1 MPPPYPD
8 LPNTEL
14 LTRIPLTA
22 RVVLDVG
29 CATGALG
36 AAYRR
41 VNPRARLLG
50 IDSNAEAAALAA
62 HRLDEVALVDVEDQP
77 LPFDLPG
84 GIDCLIYGDVIEHLR
99 DPWAVLAAQTEVL
112 TPDGVVLVCVPNVEH
127 WSFLAHLMRGDW
139 AYQPS
144 GLLDETHL
152 RWFSLESMRKALVDA
167 GLALCDVH
175 PRVFD
180 LEQARTFT
188 SAMAP
193 ALRAMNVEPEAY
205 LHRAAP
211 LQYIWR
217 ARKEARTRLTVVA
230 NMLQP
235 VGGVSHVR
243 IVYPLQAMATD
254 PSVSAQLLTAQNPAG
269 LNMPETEADAPKI
282 CVLHRPVLIGSESQA
297 VIQRMIDRGWVV
309 VTEFDDHPD
318 FFRALQDPAQLSF
331 RGVHAVQTTTPVLAD
346 ILRDRN
352 PEVMIFPNAARVLP
366 EPANFSDPERTTL
379 FFGALNREP
388 DWRPLIGALNAA
400 AEELNGRLQFEIVHD
415 RAFFDALVTPHK
427 RFTPTCDH
435 DTYLRLLGQSEI
447 CFMPLSDTPF
457 NRAKS
462 DLKFVEAGSARC
474 AALASETVYANTIEN
489 GRTGLIFRNEA
500 ELHEAVLRLVEAPDL
515 ARALGDAARAYVARE
530 RMLAYQTAP
539 RIAWYR
545 RLWDRR
551 AELNAA
557 LRARMPTPEFADA
570 GR

>member
-1 MPPPYPD
+1 MQPYPD
-8 LPNTEL
+8 IANTEL
-14 LTRIPLTA
+14 LTRIPLSA

-41 VNPRARLLG
+41 FNPRARLLG
-50 IDSNAEAAALAA
+50 IDSNPEAASLAA
-62 HRLDEVALVDVEDQP
+62 QRLDEVAMVDMEEQP

-84 GIDCLIYGDVIEHLR
+84 GIDCLVYGDVIEHLR
-99 DPWAVLAAQTEVL
+99 DPWWVLAEQAEALNPEGMVL
-112 TPDGVVLVCVPNVEH
+112 ICVPNVEH
-127 WSFLAHLMRGDW
+127 WSFVARLMRGDW
-139 AYQPS
+139 AYERA

-152 RWFSLESMRKALVDA
+152 RWFSLESMRETLVEA
-167 GLALCDVH
+167 GLALCDVQ

-180 LEQARTFT
+180 QDQARAFVNTL
-188 SAMAP
+188 AP
-193 ALRAMNVEPEAY
+193 ALRAMNIEPEAY
-205 LHRAAP
+205 FNRAAP
-211 LQYIWR
+211 LQYVWR
-217 ARKEARTRLTVVA
+217 ARKEARPRLIVAA

-243 IVYPLQAMATD
+243 VVYPLQAMATD
-254 PSVSAQLLTAQNPAG
+254 PSVSAQLLSGPG
-269 LNMPETEADAPKI
+269 LPDVDQGVPKVCI
-282 CVLHRPVLIGSESQA
+282 LHRPVLVGA
-297 VIQRMIDRGWVV
+297 DAHAMIQRIIDHGWVV

-352 PEVMIFPNAARVLP
+352 PEVMIFPNAVRMLP
-366 EPANFSDPERTTL
+366 EPVNFSQPGRVTL

-388 DWRPLIGALNAA
+388 DWRLLMQTLNALST
-400 AEELNGRLQFEIVHD
+400 ELGDRLHFEVVHD
-415 RAFFDALVTPHK
+415 QAFFDALVTPHK

-435 DTYLRLLGQSEI
+435 ETYLRLLGGCEI
-447 CFMPLSDTPF
+447 CFMPLADTPF

-462 DLKFVEAGSARC
+462 DLKFIEAGAARC
-474 AALASETVYANTIEN
+474 AAVASETVYGNTIEN

-500 ELHEAVLRLVEAPDL
+500 ELREALLRLISAPDL
-515 ARALGDAARAYVARE
+515 GRALGDAARAYVARE

-545 RLWDRR
+545 KLWERR

-557 LRARMPTPEFADA
+557 LRARVAVPEFATV
-570 GR
+570 GE

>member
-1 MPPPYPD
+1 MQPYPD
-8 LPNTEL
+8 IANTEL
-14 LTRIPLTA
+14 LTRIPLSA

-41 VNPRARLLG
+41 FNPRARLLG
-50 IDSNAEAAALAA
+50 IDSNPEAASFAA
-62 HRLDEVALVDVEDQP
+62 QRLDEVAMVDVEEQP

-84 GIDCLIYGDVIEHLR
+84 GIDCLVYGDVIEHLR
-99 DPWAVLAAQTEVL
+99 DPWSVLAEQAEALNPEGMVL
-112 TPDGVVLVCVPNVEH
+112 ICVPNVEH
-127 WSFLAHLMRGDW
+127 WSFVARLMRGDW
-139 AYQPS
+139 AYERA

-152 RWFSLESMRKALVDA
+152 RWFSLESMRETLVEA
-167 GLALCDVH
+167 GLALCDVQ

-180 LEQARTFT
+180 QDQARAFVNTL
-188 SAMAP
+188 AP
-193 ALRAMNVEPEAY
+193 ALRAMNIEPEAY
-205 LHRAAP
+205 FNRAAP
-211 LQYIWR
+211 LQYVWR
-217 ARKEARTRLTVVA
+217 ARKAARPRLIVAA

-243 IVYPLQAMATD
+243 VVYPLQAMATD
-254 PSVSAQLLTAQNPAG
+254 PSVSAQLLSGPG
-269 LNMPETEADAPKI
+269 LPDVDQGVPKVCI
-282 CVLHRPVLIGSESQA
+282 LHRPVLVGA
-297 VIQRMIDRGWVV
+297 DAHAMIQRIIDHGWVV

-352 PEVMIFPNAARVLP
+352 PEVMIFPNAVRMLP
-366 EPANFSDPERTTL
+366 EPVNFSQPGRVTL

-388 DWRPLIGALNAA
+388 DWRPLMPILNTLST
-400 AEELNGRLQFEIVHD
+400 ELGERLHFEVVHD
-415 RAFFDALVTPHK
+415 QAFFDSLVTPHK

-435 DTYLRLLGQSEI
+435 ETYLRLLGGCEI
-447 CFMPLSDTPF
+447 CFMPLADTPF

-462 DLKFVEAGSARC
+462 DLKFIEAGAARC
-474 AALASETVYANTIEN
+474 AAVASETVYGNTIEN

-500 ELHEAVLRLVEAPDL
+500 ELREALLRLISAPDL
-515 ARALGDAARAYVARE
+515 GRALGDAARAYVARE

-545 RLWDRR
+545 KLWERR

-557 LRARMPTPEFADA
+557 LRARVAVPEFATV
-570 GR
+570 GE

>member
-1 MPPPYPD
+1 MQPYPD
-8 LPNTEL
+8 IANTEL
-14 LTRIPLTA
+14 LTRIPLSA

-41 VNPRARLLG
+41 FNPRARLLG
-50 IDSNAEAAALAA
+50 IDSNPEAASFAA
-62 HRLDEVALVDVEDQP
+62 QRLDEVAMVDVEEQP

-84 GIDCLIYGDVIEHLR
+84 GIDCLVYGDVIEHLR
-99 DPWAVLAAQTEVL
+99 DPWWVLGEQAEALNPEGMVL
-112 TPDGVVLVCVPNVEH
+112 ICVPNVEH
-127 WSFLAHLMRGDW
+127 WSFVARLMRGDW
-139 AYQPS
+139 AYERA

-152 RWFSLESMRKALVDA
+152 RWFSLESMRETLVEA
-167 GLALCDVH
+167 GLALCDVQ

-180 LEQARTFT
+180 QDQARAFVNTL
-188 SAMAP
+188 AP
-193 ALRAMNVEPEAY
+193 ALRAMNIEPEAY
-205 LHRAAP
+205 FNRAAP
-211 LQYIWR
+211 LQYVWR
-217 ARKEARTRLTVVA
+217 ARKAARPRLIVAA

-243 IVYPLQAMATD
+243 VVYPLQAMATD
-254 PSVSAQLLTAQNPAG
+254 PSVSAQLLSGPG
-269 LNMPETEADAPKI
+269 LPDVDQGVPKVCI
-282 CVLHRPVLIGSESQA
+282 LHRPVLVGTDA
-297 VIQRMIDRGWVV
+297 HAMIQRIIDHGWVV

-352 PEVMIFPNAARVLP
+352 PEVMIFPNAVRMLP
-366 EPANFSDPERTTL
+366 EPVNFSQPGRVTL

-388 DWRPLIGALNAA
+388 DWRPLMPVLNTLST
-400 AEELNGRLQFEIVHD
+400 ELGERLHFEVVHD
-415 RAFFDALVTPHK
+415 QAFFNSLVTPHK

-435 DTYLRLLGQSEI
+435 ETYLRLLGGCEI
-447 CFMPLSDTPF
+447 CFMPLADTPF

-462 DLKFVEAGSARC
+462 DLKFIEAGAARC
-474 AALASETVYANTIEN
+474 AAVASETVYGNTIEN

-500 ELHEAVLRLVEAPDL
+500 ELREALLRLISAPDL
-515 ARALGDAARAYVARE
+515 GRALGDAARAYVARE

-545 RLWDRR
+545 KLWERR

-557 LRARMPTPEFADA
+557 LRARVAVPEFATV
-570 GR
+570 GE

>member
-1 MPPPYPD
+1 MQPYPD
-8 LPNTEL
+8 IANTEL
-14 LTRIPLTA
+14 LTRIPLSA

-41 VNPRARLLG
+41 FNPRARLLG
-50 IDSNAEAAALAA
+50 IDSNPEAASFAA
-62 HRLDEVALVDVEDQP
+62 QRLDEVAMVDVEEQP

-84 GIDCLIYGDVIEHLR
+84 GIDCLVYGDVIEHLR
-99 DPWAVLAAQTEVL
+99 DPWSVLGEQAEALNPEGMVL
-112 TPDGVVLVCVPNVEH
+112 ICVPNVEH
-127 WSFLAHLMRGDW
+127 WSFVARLMRGDW
-139 AYQPS
+139 AYERA

-152 RWFSLESMRKALVDA
+152 RWFSLESMRETLVEA
-167 GLALCDVH
+167 GLALCDVQ

-180 LEQARTFT
+180 QDQARAFVNTL
-188 SAMAP
+188 AP
-193 ALRAMNVEPEAY
+193 ALRAMNIEPEAY
-205 LHRAAP
+205 FNRAAP
-211 LQYIWR
+211 LQYVWR
-217 ARKEARTRLTVVA
+217 ARKAARPRLIVAA

-243 IVYPLQAMATD
+243 VVYPLQAMATD
-254 PSVSAQLLTAQNPAG
+254 PSVSAQLLSGPG
-269 LNMPETEADAPKI
+269 LPDVDQGVPKVCI
-282 CVLHRPVLIGSESQA
+282 LHRPVLVGTDA
-297 VIQRMIDRGWVV
+297 HAMIQRIIDHGWVV

-352 PEVMIFPNAARVLP
+352 PEVMIFPNAVRMLP
-366 EPANFSDPERTTL
+366 EPVNFSQPGRVTL

-388 DWRPLIGALNAA
+388 DWRPLMPVLNTLST
-400 AEELNGRLQFEIVHD
+400 ELGERLHFEVVHD
-415 RAFFDALVTPHK
+415 QAFFDSLVTPHK

-435 DTYLRLLGQSEI
+435 ETYLRLLGGCEI
-447 CFMPLSDTPF
+447 CFMPLADTPF

-462 DLKFVEAGSARC
+462 DLKFIEAGAARC
-474 AALASETVYANTIEN
+474 AAVASETVYGNTIEN

-500 ELHEAVLRLVEAPDL
+500 ELREALLRLISAPDL
-515 ARALGDAARAYVARE
+515 GRALGDAARAYVARE

-545 RLWDRR
+545 KLWERR

-557 LRARMPTPEFADA
+557 LRTRVAVPEFATV
-570 GR
+570 GE

>member
-1 MPPPYPD
+1 MQPYPD
-8 LPNTEL
+8 IANTEL
-14 LTRIPLTA
+14 LTRIPLSA

-41 VNPRARLLG
+41 FNPRARLLG
-50 IDSNAEAAALAA
+50 IDSNPEAASLAA
-62 HRLDEVALVDVEDQP
+62 QRLDEVAMVDVEEQP

-84 GIDCLIYGDVIEHLR
+84 GIDCLVYGDVIEHLR
-99 DPWAVLAAQTEVL
+99 DPWWVLAEQAEALNPEGMVL
-112 TPDGVVLVCVPNVEH
+112 ICVPNVEH
-127 WSFLAHLMRGDW
+127 WSFVARLMRGDW
-139 AYQPS
+139 AYERA

-152 RWFSLESMRKALVDA
+152 RWFSLESMRETLVEA
-167 GLALCDVH
+167 GLALCDVQ

-180 LEQARTFT
+180 QDQARAFVNTL
-188 SAMAP
+188 AP
-193 ALRAMNVEPEAY
+193 ALRAMNIEPEAY
-205 LHRAAP
+205 FNRASP
-211 LQYIWR
+211 LQYVWR
-217 ARKEARTRLTVVA
+217 ARKEARPRLIVAA

-243 IVYPLQAMATD
+243 VVYPLQAMATD
-254 PSVSAQLLTAQNPAG
+254 PSVSAQLLSGPG
-269 LNMPETEADAPKI
+269 LPDVDQGVPKVCI
-282 CVLHRPVLIGSESQA
+282 LHRPVLVGA
-297 VIQRMIDRGWVV
+297 DAHAMIQRIIDHGWVV

-352 PEVMIFPNAARVLP
+352 PEVMIFPNAVRMLP
-366 EPANFSDPERTTL
+366 EPVNFSQPGRVTL

-388 DWRPLIGALNAA
+388 DWRLLMQTLNALST
-400 AEELNGRLQFEIVHD
+400 ELGDRLHFEVVHD
-415 RAFFDALVTPHK
+415 QAFFDALVTPHK

-435 DTYLRLLGQSEI
+435 ETYLRLLGGCEI
-447 CFMPLSDTPF
+447 CFMPLADTPF

-462 DLKFVEAGSARC
+462 DLKFIEAGAARC
-474 AALASETVYANTIEN
+474 AAVASETVYGNTIEN

-500 ELHEAVLRLVEAPDL
+500 ELREALLRLISAPDL
-515 ARALGDAARAYVARE
+515 GRALGDAARAYVARE

-545 RLWDRR
+545 KLWERR

-557 LRARMPTPEFADA
+557 LRARVAVPEFATV
-570 GR
+570 GE